1 MSDDRPDSRSIKR
14 NCTACGAAALTAARF
29 CGECGTPLA
38 RICPS
43 CGALAPQASQNF
55 CMDCGSRLDPPE
67 LAGQVPAKRVAG
79 AERRLMTVLFCDI
92 IGSSALAARLDPEEL
107 GELLVVYRERCAA
120 AVAQHNGFV
129 SRYVGDGIIACF
141 GYPRAVGRDA
151 QNAVE
156 CGLAIGREVASIA
169 HDTVLRG
176 ASELAVR
183 IGIETGT
190 VVAGRLGPEG
200 AVELD
205 ALVGTAPNVAARL
218 QELAAPNGV
227 VIGEATYELV
237 NAHFDCCELPASR
250 LARLQPPTRAFSIRS
265 SVRQR
270 GGRLNVRRQTDLV
283 GRTTEFRLLCERWEL
298 AATGIGQAILLAGE
312 AGIGKSRLAQELLD
326 HLVARGPIRQLV
338 MVCTPRSA
346 QTALYPAIE
355 ALRLSLE
362 DEVED
367 DGSPTRALVAVG
379 EAAGLR
385 GELSL
390 QLLAE
395 ALAVGPGP
403 TNLTP
408 LVRRRLLLDA
418 LQAWLLSQAN
428 DIPLLI
434 IAEDLHWAD
443 PSLLELLHNVA
454 QLLPRTNAM
463 LLATCRSDLVPPGL
477 NWPNMLRLSLPTLSR
492 VEAELLLDALPG
504 GRNPESREAILF
516 RSDGIPLFLE
526 EFALAAGASAVPRTL
541 QELFTARLDGLGEAK
556 WLAQCASVLAPHAEP
571 DLLAAVSALPEHLI
585 QHQLVRLVEAKIL
598 VASPTPIEAYSFQH
612 ALVQQAAIDSL
623 LKAERRTLHA
633 KSAAAVAAL
642 RRGLAA
648 RHPEI
653 VADHYAAAGDAA
665 AAWPLYALAARRAL
679 SSSATEEAEVLVGR
693 GLAALQEAPS
703 LEIPEAELELRV
715 LLGHALIA
723 RRGYANTSVQES
735 FERALSAAERVR
747 DEAGTLPPLRGLA
760 SFFQVR
766 GPLSRATA
774 ICDRLVAAS
783 DRSGDVCLRV
793 DAWRRRGWNRLC
805 TGSLREAEVDL
816 TRAVEAF
823 DEGRL
828 QEHIAT
834 SGHDPRVQALANLCW
849 LDVMRYGIA
858 AAAARAEVAA
868 RVARDSP
875 DAVSTC
881 YGFILPA
888 FVLQQA
894 GQWSE
899 ARHLA
904 ECALTVA
911 NDKGIVYWVALAR
924 VAIGHDVAVR
934 RGDPVAGR
942 EAIKHGLAGYR
953 ETQGELLRPYI
964 LCLLS
969 DAEAQLGNIDAAGEA
984 LREARAVSEKL
995 EAYGFLPDLFLRES
1009 RLPALPGGP
1018 NPREALLQAL
1028 HLARTYGADAIVHA
1042 AELGL
1047 IDPPKVDAIED

>member
-1 MSDDRPDSRSIKR
+1 MSDDRSHTRAIMR
-14 NCTACGAAALTAARF
+14 NCAACGAEAPIDARF
-29 CGECGTPLA
+29 CGECGTPLP
-38 RICPS
+38 RICRT
-43 CGALAPQASQNF
+43 CGTLALQASQNF
-55 CMDCGSRLDPPE
+55 CVDCGTRIDAPE
-67 LAGQVPAKRVAG
+67 LTKQVPAKRIAG

-92 IGSSALAARLDPEEL
+92 IGSSALATRLDPEDL
-107 GELLVVYRERCAA
+107 GDLLVAYRERCAV
-120 AVAQHNGFV
+120 AVAQYNGFV
-129 SRYVGDGIIACF
+129 SRYAGDGIIACF

-156 CGLAIGREVASIA
+156 CGLAIGREVASIVS
-169 HDTVLRG
+169 DTALRG
-176 ASELAVR
+176 ASDLAVR

-205 ALVGTAPNVAARL
+205 ALVGTAPNSAARL

-227 VIGEATYELV
+227 VIGEATYELISSR
-237 NAHFDCCELPASR
+237 FDCRELPTSR
-250 LARLQPPTRAFSIRS
+250 LVRLQPPTRAFSVHAKLRE
-265 SVRQR
+265 R
-270 GGRLNVRRQTDLV
+270 GGRLNVRRQTALIDRV
-283 GRTTEFRLLCERWEL
+283 TEFRLLCEQWEL
-298 AATGIGQAILLAGE
+298 AATGRGQTVLLAGE
-312 AGIGKSRLAQELLD
+312 AGIGKSRLALELLD
-326 HLVARGPIRQLV
+326 HIVAREPLRQLV
-338 MVCTPRSA
+338 LSCTPRSA
-346 QTALYPAIE
+346 QTTLYPAIE
-355 ALRLSLE
+355 ALKMSLE
-362 DEVED
+362 DEAGD
-367 DGSPTRALVAVG
+367 DGQPARNLVAVA

-390 QLLAE
+390 QVLAE

-408 LVRRRLLLDA
+408 VVRRRLLLEA
-418 LQAWLLSQAN
+418 LHAWMLSQAK
-428 DIPLLI
+428 DVPLLI
-434 IAEDLHWAD
+434 IVEDLHWAD

-454 QLLPRTNAM
+454 QMLPRTKAM
-463 LLATCRSDLVPPGL
+463 LLATCRSELVPSGL
-477 NWPNMLRLSLPTLSR
+477 NWPNMARLSLPTLNRLESG
-492 VEAELLLDALPG
+492 LLLDALPG
-504 GRNPESREAILF
+504 GRNPEIREAILS

-556 WLAQCASVLAPHAEP
+556 WLAQCAAVLAPHAEP
-571 DLLAAVSALPEHLI
+571 DLLAAVSALPERLI
-585 QHQLVRLVEAKIL
+585 RHQLVRLVEAKIL
-598 VASPTPIEAYSFQH
+598 VAPHEQVEAYSFQH

-623 LKAERRTLHA
+623 LKIDRRSLHA

-642 RRGLAA
+642 RRDLVA

-653 VADHYAAAGDAA
+653 VADHYAAAGDAL

-679 SSSATEEAEVLVGR
+679 STSATEEAEALVGR
-693 GLAALQEAPS
+693 GLAALQGPPS
-703 LEIPEAELELRV
+703 QDIPEAELELRV

-723 RRGYANTSVQES
+723 RRGYASRSVQES
-735 FERALSAAERVR
+735 FESALSSAERVR
-747 DEAGTLPPLRGLA
+747 DQARTLPPLRGLA

-774 ICDRLVAAS
+774 ICDRLVSAAEA
-783 DRSGDVCLRV
+783 SGDICVLV

-823 DEGRL
+823 DERRL

-849 LDVMRYGIA
+849 LDVLRHGMA
-858 AAAARAEVAA
+858 AAATRAEAAA
-868 RVARDSP
+868 RFARDSP

-881 YGFILPA
+881 YGFVLPA
-888 FVLQQA
+888 LVLQQA
-894 GQWSE
+894 GRWSE
-899 ARHLA
+899 ARHLV
-904 ECALTVA
+904 ESALTIA
-911 NDKGIVYWVALAR
+911 NEKGIVYWVALAR
-924 VAIGHDVAVR
+924 VAIGHDVAAH

-942 EAIKHGLAGYR
+942 EAIKHGLASYR

-969 DAEAQLGNIDAAGEA
+969 QAELQLENIDAAGEA

-995 EAYGFLPDLFLRES
+995 EAYGFLPDLLIRES
-1009 RLPALPGGP
+1009 QLPALLGGA
-1018 NPREALLQAL
+1018 NPRENLLQAL
-1028 HLARTYGADAIVHA
+1028 NLARKHGADAIAHA
-1042 AELGL
+1042 AEQSL
-1047 IDPPKVDAIED
+1047 AH